1 MYVDVFS
8 LLHRSNFTIINF
20 NGTIIAR
27 SYAKRKTMKAIWN
40 GAIGFGLVNIP
51 VKIYSATETSKLD
64 LDMLDK
70 SDFSNI
76 KFKRVN
82 ENTGK
87 EVKWENIVKGY
98 LMEDKYIILEDE
110 DYEAASPE
118 KSKILSIDQFV
129 KEVEVDSVYF
139 ENPYY
144 LEPQKNGE
152 NAYRLLIKALQ
163 ETKMVGI
170 GTFVLRE
177 SEAIGMIRP
186 YNEEILV
193 LNRLRFDQEIR
204 DYKDLKIPAKKAPK
218 PAELKMAISLI
229 EQLSQEFDPT
239 MYKDTYSESLMK
251 IIKQK
256 AKGKNVK
263 AKTAE
268 PVKEGKVIDLMAQLK
283 ASLQNTKSKTAS

>member
-1 MYVDVFS
+1 
-8 LLHRSNFTIINF
+8 
-20 NGTIIAR
+20 
-27 SYAKRKTMKAIWN
+27 MKAIWN

-51 VKIYSATETSKLD
+51 VKIYSATETTKLD

-70 SDFSNI
+70 SDYSNI

-82 ENTGK
+82 ESTGK

-98 LMEDKYIILEDE
+98 LMDDKYIILDKD

-118 KSKILSIDQFV
+118 KSRILSIDQFV
-129 KEVEVDSVYF
+129 KEEEVDSIYF

-152 NAYRLLIKALQ
+152 SAYRLLLKALSKT
-163 ETKMVGI
+163 EMVGI

-186 YNEEILV
+186 YNDDILV
-193 LNRLRFDQEIR
+193 LNRLRFVQEIR
-204 DYKDLKIPAKKAPK
+204 DYNDLKIPAKKAPK
-218 PAELKMAISLI
+218 PAELKMAVNLI
-229 EQLSQEFDPT
+229 EQLSQEFDPA
-239 MYKDTYSESLMK
+239 MYKDSYSDELMK

-256 AKGKNVK
+256 AKGKTVK
-263 AKTAE
+263 SKKIE
-268 PVKEGKVIDLMAQLK
+268 PVKDGKVVDLMAQLK
-283 ASLQNTKSKTAS
+283 ASLQNSKSKNAS

>member
-1 MYVDVFS
+1 
-8 LLHRSNFTIINF
+8 
-20 NGTIIAR
+20 
-27 SYAKRKTMKAIWN
+27 MKAIWN

-82 ENTGK
+82 EKSGK
-87 EVKWENIVKGY
+87 EVKWENIVKAY
-98 LMEDKYIILEDE
+98 LMDDRYIVLEDK

-129 KEVEVDSVYF
+129 KEIEVDSVYF
-139 ENPYY
+139 ENPYF

-152 NAYRLLIKALQ
+152 NAYRLLMKALT

-186 YNEEILV
+186 YNNEVLI

-204 DYKDLKIPAKKAPK
+204 DYKDLKIPATKAPK
-218 PAELKMAISLI
+218 PAELKMAVSLI
-229 EQLSQEFDPT
+229 EQLSQKFDPA
-239 MYKDTYSESLMK
+239 MYKDTYSEALMK

-256 AKGKNVK
+256 AKGKSVK
-263 AKTAE
+263 AQKAE
-268 PVKEGKVIDLMAQLK
+268 PAKQGKVIDLMAQLK
-283 ASLQNTKSKTAS
+283 ASLQNSKSKNAS

>member
-1 MYVDVFS
+1 
-8 LLHRSNFTIINF
+8 
-20 NGTIIAR
+20 
-27 SYAKRKTMKAIWN
+27 MKAIWN

-82 ENTGK
+82 EKTGK

-98 LMEDKYIILEDE
+98 LMEDKYVILDAE

-118 KSKILSIDQFV
+118 KSKILSIEHFV

-139 ENPYY
+139 ENPYF

-152 NAYRLLIKALQ
+152 NAYRLLIKALS

-170 GTFVLRE
+170 GTFVLRD

-186 YNEEILV
+186 YNDEILV
-193 LNRLRFDQEIR
+193 LNRLRFAQEIR

-218 PAELKMAISLI
+218 PAELKMAKSLI
-229 EQLSQEFDPT
+229 QQLSEKFDP
-239 MYKDTYSESLMK
+239 MVYKNTYSEELLK
-251 IIKQK
+251 IIKKK
-256 AKGKNVK
+256 AKGKTVK
-263 AKTAE
+263 LKKSEPAKQ
-268 PVKEGKVIDLMAQLK
+268 GKVIDLMAQLK
-283 ASLQNTKSKTAS
+283 ASLQTPKSKNAS

>member
-1 MYVDVFS
+1 MKS
-8 LLHRSNFTIINF
+8 LTDTTIIQKYS
-20 NGTIIAR
+20 AR
-27 SYAKRKTMKAIWN
+27 HNHCRFLGNQITMKAIWN

-51 VKIYSATETSKLD
+51 VKIYSATETTKLD

-76 KFKRVN
+76 RFKRVN

-98 LMEDKYIILEDE
+98 LMDDKYIILDEE

-129 KEVEVDSVYF
+129 KESEVDSVYF

-152 NAYRLLIKALQ
+152 NAYQLLLKALSKT
-163 ETKMVGI
+163 EMVGV

-186 YNEEILV
+186 YNDEVLV
-193 LNRLRFDQEIR
+193 LNRLRFAQEIR
-204 DYKDLKIPAKKAPK
+204 DYSDLKIPAKKAPK
-218 PAELKMAISLI
+218 PAELKMAVNLI
-229 EQLSQEFDPT
+229 EQLSQEFDPE

-256 AKGKNVK
+256 AKGKNIK
-263 AKTAE
+263 AKKAE
-268 PVKEGKVIDLMAQLK
+268 PAKEGKVIDLMAQLK
-283 ASLQNTKSKTAS
+283 ASLQSPKSKNAS

>member
-1 MYVDVFS
+1 
-8 LLHRSNFTIINF
+8 
-20 NGTIIAR
+20 
-27 SYAKRKTMKAIWN
+27 MKAIWN

-70 SDFSNI
+70 SDYSNI
-76 KFKRVN
+76 RFKRVN

-98 LMEDKYIILEDE
+98 LMDDKYIVLDEE

-118 KSKILSIDQFV
+118 KTKILSIDQFV
-129 KEVEVDSVYF
+129 KEAEVDSVYF
-139 ENPYY
+139 ETPYY

-152 NAYRLLIKALQ
+152 NAYRLLLKALE
-163 ETKMVGI
+163 ETQMVGI
-170 GTFVLRE
+170 GTFVLRD

-186 YNEEILV
+186 YNDDILI

-204 DYKDLKIPAKKAPK
+204 SYSDLKIPAHKAPK
-218 PAELKMAISLI
+218 PAELKMAINLI
-229 EQLSQEFDPT
+229 EQLSQNFDPT
-239 MYKDTYSESLMK
+239 MYKDTYSEDLMK

-256 AKGKNVK
+256 AKGKGVK
-263 AKTAE
+263 TRKAA

-283 ASLQNTKSKTAS
+283 ASLNNSKSKSAS

>member
-1 MYVDVFS
+1 
-8 LLHRSNFTIINF
+8 
-20 NGTIIAR
+20 
-27 SYAKRKTMKAIWN
+27 MKAIWN

-51 VKIYSATETSKLD
+51 VKIYSAVETSKLD

-82 ENTGK
+82 EKTGK

-98 LMEDKYIILEDE
+98 LMDDQYIILEDE

-129 KEVEVDSVYF
+129 KEIEVDSVYF
-139 ENPYY
+139 ENPYF

-152 NAYRLLIKALQ
+152 NAYRLLLKALSQ
-163 ETKMVGI
+163 TKMVGV

-186 YNEEILV
+186 YNDEVLV
-193 LNRLRFDQEIR
+193 LNRLRFAQEIR

-218 PAELKMAISLI
+218 PAELKMAVSLI
-229 EQLSQEFDPT
+229 EQLSQEFDPE
-239 MYKDTYSESLMK
+239 MYEDNYSEELLK
-251 IIKQK
+251 IIKRK
-256 AKGKNVK
+256 AKGKTVK
-263 AKTAE
+263 AKKAA
-268 PVKEGKVIDLMAQLK
+268 PAREGKVIDLMAQLK
-283 ASLQNTKSKTAS
+283 ASLQSPKSKNAS